1 MKNITSENGAAA
13 NSAMRQHQR
22 HRPFAMRVVGG
33 KGANEAIGVH
43 SHCFRSLAVR
53 LASPRCSAT
62 RTAPSLIDSF
72 AAVAL
77 IDALSTAIDCSTSRW
92 RAGKRFEM
100 HCYFPRRHGFLRRLA
115 RNDFGKIVDV
125 DEHPAAATA
134 QRIDQ
139 LVARDR
145 EQPRRERRIGVPGM
159 PLQMYRQQNILH
171 DVLGLIDR
179 LTCPRKPTPR
189 HRPQHRSDGAEQ
201 ALIRGTVP

>member
-1 MKNITSENGAAA
+1 MKNIASENGAAT
-13 NSAMRQHQR
+13 NSASASTSAD
-22 HRPFAMRVVGG
+22 RPFAMRVVGD
-33 KGANEAIGVH
+33 KSANEAIGVH

-77 IDALSTAIDCSTSRW
+77 IEALSTAIDCSTSRW

-100 HCYFPRRHGFLRRLA
+100 NRYFARRHGFLRRLA
-115 RNDFGKIVDV
+115 RNHFGEIVDV
-125 DEHPAAATA
+125 DEHPAAAAA

-159 PLQMYRQQNILH
+159 PLQMHRQQNILH

-179 LTCPRKPTPR
+179 LACPRQPAPR
-189 HRPQHRSDGAEQ
+189 RGPQHRRDGAEQ